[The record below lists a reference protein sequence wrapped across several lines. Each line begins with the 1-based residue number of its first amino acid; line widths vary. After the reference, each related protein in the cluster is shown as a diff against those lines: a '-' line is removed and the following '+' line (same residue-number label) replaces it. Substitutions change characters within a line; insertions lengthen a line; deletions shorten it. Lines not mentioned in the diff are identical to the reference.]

1 MNRRSR
7 PGSRTSLRVLPS
19 NAPAMKHN
27 THACSGP
34 DMRDPSPLRVGIG
47 GPVGSGKTALTLA
60 LCLALRDRYELAVVT
75 NDIYTEEDAQFLVR
89 NRALP
94 PERILG
100 VETGGCPHTAIRED
114 ASINLE
120 AVSRLS
126 RRFPRLDLVFVESGG
141 DNLAATFSPEL
152 SDLTLYVIDVAAGD
166 KIPRKGGPGIT
177 KSDLLVIN
185 KIDLAPYVGAS
196 LEVMDADARRMRGE
210 RPFVFTNLK
219 TGDGLPSVLQ
229 WLAAEREAPRRA
241 IVDAHAPY
249 PRQAHSHEHPH
260 S

>member
-1 MNRRSR
+1 
-7 PGSRTSLRVLPS
+7 VI
-19 NAPAMKHN
+19 
-27 THACSGP
+27 
-34 DMRDPSPLRVGIG
+34 RDASPLRVGIG

-60 LCLALRDRYELAVVT
+60 LCLALRERYQVAVVT

-89 NRALP
+89 HEALA

-126 RRFPRLDLVFVESGG
+126 QRFPDLDLVFVESGG

-177 KSDLLVIN
+177 KSDLLIIN

-196 LEVMDADARRMRGE
+196 LEVMDRDAKRMRGQ
-210 RPFVFTNLK
+210 RPFVFSNLK
-219 TGDGLPSVLQ
+219 TGQGLP
-229 WLAAEREAPRRA
+229 A
-241 IVDAHAPY
+241 IVDFIVTQGLLEHAPSD
-249 PRQAHSHEHPH
+249 PRAVINGRP
-260 S
+260 

>member
-1 MNRRSR
+1 MNALPHTR
-7 PGSRTSLRVLPS
+7 PL
-19 NAPAMKHN
+19 
-27 THACSGP
+27 
-34 DMRDPSPLRVGIG
+34 LRVGIG

-60 LCLALRDRYELAVVT
+60 LCRALRDRYEIAAVT
-75 NDIYTEEDAQFLVR
+75 NDIYTAEDAQFLVR
-89 NRALP
+89 HEALA

-120 AVSRLS
+120 AVARLHK
-126 RRFPRLDLVFVESGG
+126 RFPALEVIFIESGG

-185 KIDLAPYVGAS
+185 KIDLAPMVGAS
-196 LEVMDADARRMRGE
+196 LEVLERDAKRMRGD
-210 RPFVFTNLK
+210 RPFVFTNMK
-219 TGDGLPSVLQ
+219 TGHGLETIIRFIETEGVML
-229 WLAAEREAPRRA
+229 EAGA
-241 IVDAHAPY
+241 TA
-249 PRQAHSHEHPH
+249 
-260 S
+260 